1 MLSNS
6 SVLKPLLSLGL
17 CLSFWSIND
26 PSCECSLFAK
36 EHVEEYSSTHRVKW
50 IIFILDHFNDF
61 LNQTAAH
68 MMASV
73 EFLKVNA
80 FKFIRLKAPIAT
92 RSMLFI
98 LVC

>member
-36 EHVEEYSSTHRVKW
+36 EHVEEFSSTQRIKW

-61 LNQTAAH
+61 LNQTASH
-68 MMASV
+68 MMATVDCPEGKCFQIHLSQS
-73 EFLKVNA
+73 
-80 FKFIRLKAPIAT
+80 PY
-92 RSMLFI
+92 
-98 LVC
+98 CH